1 MKHQRAL
8 CNAAVTKH
16 SNYTIIKIFK
26 KNPTT
31 FFSLFHLSNLHLTA
45 TSEPTTNMS
54 LLPLLPRSQ
63 SDWAQHCSLTHL
75 IPVLRLLWLTPKP
88 KNRDTTGSQASET
101 PEVFFLFGWFF
112 SKWKDTLKSR
122 HHWSEGK
129 ESLKDTDDGGEEG
142 TPEQSSGLCLL
153 QVLHGQITEGLRAN
167 LYITAEST
175 TAASC
180 CLPCAGITAAVH
192 LLCSVILTVVTEGSL
207 LSRLATVAGPSLL
220 CGAQAWGGH

>member
-1 MKHQRAL
+1 
-8 CNAAVTKH
+8 
-16 SNYTIIKIFK
+16 
-26 KNPTT
+26 
-31 FFSLFHLSNLHLTA
+31 
-45 TSEPTTNMS
+45 MS

-75 IPVLRLLWLTPKP
+75 MSQSSLISDCFDSLQNPKTGIPPGLRPQRRQRFSFCL
-88 KNRDTTGSQASET
+88 
-101 PEVFFLFGWFF
+101 VLFGWFF

>member
-1 MKHQRAL
+1 
-8 CNAAVTKH
+8 
-16 SNYTIIKIFK
+16 
-26 KNPTT
+26 
-31 FFSLFHLSNLHLTA
+31 
-45 TSEPTTNMS
+45 MS

-101 PEVFFLFGWFF
+101 PEVFFFFLFGWFF

-167 LYITAEST
+167 LYITVEST

>member
-1 MKHQRAL
+1 
-8 CNAAVTKH
+8 
-16 SNYTIIKIFK
+16 
-26 KNPTT
+26 
-31 FFSLFHLSNLHLTA
+31 
-45 TSEPTTNMS
+45 MS

-88 KNRDTTGSQASET
+88 KNRPQRRQRFSFCL
-101 PEVFFLFGWFF
+101 VLFGWFF

-207 LSRLATVAGPSLL
+207 LSQLATVAGPSLL

>member
-16 SNYTIIKIFK
+16 SNYTIIKK
-26 KNPTT
+26 KKKPTT

-54 LLPLLPRSQ
+54 LLPPLPRSQ

-101 PEVFFLFGWFF
+101 PEVFFLFCLVGFF
-112 SKWKDTLKSR
+112 QN
-122 HHWSEGK
+122 GK
-129 ESLKDTDDGGEEG
+129 ILWN
-142 TPEQSSGLCLL
+142 P
-153 QVLHGQITEGLRAN
+153 
-167 LYITAEST
+167 
-175 TAASC
+175 
-180 CLPCAGITAAVH
+180 GITGARERNRSKIQTMAGRRGLQSKVLAFSFYRCYTGK
-192 LLCSVILTVVTEGSL
+192 LLKAWEPTFISL
-207 LSRLATVAGPSLL
+207 LSLLLQLPVACPALALQLQCIYYAL
-220 CGAQAWGGH
+220 